1 MTNAVN
7 PSSLGNFNFDY
18 TLIPDEKKER
28 LAAATY
34 DFIKRCMANPEIKKK
49 IDERAAEIKH
59 RRTQSKERS
68 ENCEDN
74 FDNAVKSAK
83 CEEIRAV

>member
-1 MTNAVN
+1 MTNGVY
-7 PSSLGNFNFDY
+7 PSGSGAFNFDC

-49 IDERAAEIKH
+49 IDERAAEIK
-59 RRTQSKERS
+59 RCRTQNNGKRK
-68 ENCEDN
+68 NYEDN
-74 FDNAVKSAK
+74 FGNTVKSAK